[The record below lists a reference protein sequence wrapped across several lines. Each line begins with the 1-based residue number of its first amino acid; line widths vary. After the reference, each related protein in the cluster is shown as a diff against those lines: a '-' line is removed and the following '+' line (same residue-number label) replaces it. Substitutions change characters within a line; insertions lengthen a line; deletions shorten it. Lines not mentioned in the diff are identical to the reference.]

1 MRAVKDELDR
11 MQRLG
16 VIESVE
22 TPTQWCAVMVVVP
35 KANGRVRICVDL
47 TKLNEDVY
55 REHHP
60 LPAVDQTLVQ
70 IAGARVLSKL
80 DANSGF

>member
-1 MRAVKDELDR
+1 

-22 TPTQWCAVMVVVP
+22 TPTQWCAVMVVIP
-35 KANGRVRICVDL
+35 KTNGRVRICVDL

-60 LPAVDQTLVQ
+60 LPAVDQILVQ
-70 IAGARVLSKL
+70 MAGARVLSKL